1 MLSNIRIWTHS
12 RNDIDELFQSL
23 YRPLLLKFKFS
34 FQLITRAK
42 GNVKLYRETYQISY
56 SSMISHLLSSYSSMQ
71 ITNSRAPFENIVRE
85 KPAFGIAGTNTK
97 WTVKQAISYGGKL
110 ILFLINIFY
119 FSNSLSDSTA
129 PSYIKTENPSPFV
142 LSERYDWNAKLVYVD
157 AKFLISDVQNQLEP
171 KLIIIKATFLFFFL
185 IMSSTYATWFFLSFF
200 TYCIVF
206 LYLFD
211 NEGGEACMT
220 FVILK
225 ISFLVIEQMELFSCC
240 ICSCPVMRRMSWS
253 LR

>member
-12 RNDIDELFQSL
+12 RNDIDELFQSF

-171 KLIIIKATFLFFFL
+171 KLIIIKATFLFFFFNHELDVRYL
-185 IMSSTYATWFFLSFF
+185 IFFIFLHILYS
-200 TYCIVF
+200 VF
-206 LYLFD
+206 I
-211 NEGGEACMT
+211 
-220 FVILK
+220 FVW
-225 ISFLVIEQMELFSCC
+225 Q
-240 ICSCPVMRRMSWS
+240 RR
-253 LR
+253 R

>member
-12 RNDIDELFQSL
+12 RSDIDELFQSL

-119 FSNSLSDSTA
+119 FSTSLSDSTA

-157 AKFLISDVQNQLEP
+157 AKFRISDVQNQLEP
-171 KLIIIKATFLFFFL
+171 KLIIIKARFLFFFFL
-185 IMSSTYATWFFLSFF
+185 IMSSTYATWFFFIFLHILYSVFIFVWQRRRWSLHHICYFENILLS
-200 TYCIVF
+200 YWADGIIQL
-206 LYLFD
+206 LYLFLSSYEKD
-211 NEGGEACMT
+211 E
-220 FVILK
+220 L
-225 ISFLVIEQMELFSCC
+225 IS
-240 ICSCPVMRRMSWS
+240 
-253 LR
+253 

>member
-1 MLSNIRIWTHS
+1 MLSNISIWTHS
-12 RNDIDELFQSL
+12 RNDIDDLFQSL

-171 KLIIIKATFLFFFL
+171 KLIIIKATFLFFFFNHELDVRDL
-185 IMSSTYATWFFLSFF
+185 IFFIFLHILYSVFIFVWQRRRWSLHGICYFENILLS
-200 TYCIVF
+200 YWADGNIQL
-206 LYLFD
+206 LYLFLSSYAKD
-211 NEGGEACMT
+211 E
-220 FVILK
+220 L
-225 ISFLVIEQMELFSCC
+225 IS
-240 ICSCPVMRRMSWS
+240 
-253 LR
+253 